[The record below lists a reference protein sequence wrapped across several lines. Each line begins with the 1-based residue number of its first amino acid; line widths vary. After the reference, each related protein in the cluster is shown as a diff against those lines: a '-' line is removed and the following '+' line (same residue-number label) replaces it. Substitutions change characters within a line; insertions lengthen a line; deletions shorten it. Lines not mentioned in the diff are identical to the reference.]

1 MSLDPTLRSFVFYAA
16 NLRGLPK
23 GLATAVIK
31 QHGGWRSFK
40 EDAIDFATYG
50 VDGGYSGFI
59 WTSETVEFAKK
70 YRKLIANLAE
80 SQLAELSEAFQR
92 PWHDDFDLIEGIRN
106 FNCFKHDCPSRDDVI
121 ACLYGDGDDTSVMNA
136 LAWYAAEEVLRAY
149 ADFVEEQGGDNE

>member
-40 EDAIDFATYG
+40 EDAIDFANHG

-59 WTSETVEFAKK
+59 YYSEVEFAKK
-70 YRKLIANLAE
+70 YRKLIAKLAE
-80 SQLAELSEAFQR
+80 SQSDDLGLGVIEMIQDFNWFKDDR
-92 PWHDDFDLIEGIRN
+92 P
-106 FNCFKHDCPSRDDVI
+106 SQADVA

>member
-40 EDAIDFATYG
+40 EDAIDFANHG
-50 VDGGYSGFI
+50 ADGGYSGFI
-59 WTSETVEFAKK
+59 YHSETVEFAKK
-70 YRKLIANLAE
+70 YRKLIAKLAE
-80 SQLAELSEAFQR
+80 SQSS
-92 PWHDDFDLIEGIRN
+92 DLGLGVIEMIQG
-106 FNCFKHDCPSRDDVI
+106 FNWFKHDRPSHADVT

-149 ADFVEEQGGDNE
+149 ADFVEEQSSDA